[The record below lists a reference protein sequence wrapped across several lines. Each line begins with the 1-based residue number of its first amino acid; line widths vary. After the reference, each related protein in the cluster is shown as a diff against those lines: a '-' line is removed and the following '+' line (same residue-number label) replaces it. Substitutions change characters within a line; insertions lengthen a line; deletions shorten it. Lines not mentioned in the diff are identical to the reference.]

1 MDRRNGD
8 DRLLLGSAI
17 VSDVF
22 LWAVSRRIHARWV
35 DGHASNLIVKTPPS
49 AVVLPGDRI
58 ALYFTPDAMILL
70 TG

>member
-1 MDRRNGD
+1 
-8 DRLLLGSAI
+8 
-17 VSDVF
+17 
-22 LWAVSRRIHARWV
+22 V

-58 ALYFTPDAMILL
+58 ALYFTPQAMILL